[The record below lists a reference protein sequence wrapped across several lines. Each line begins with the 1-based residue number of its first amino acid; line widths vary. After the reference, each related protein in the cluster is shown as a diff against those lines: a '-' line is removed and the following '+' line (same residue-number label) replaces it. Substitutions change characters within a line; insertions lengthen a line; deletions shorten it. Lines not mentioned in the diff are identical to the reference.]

1 MTDQRFATAVIV
13 GKPNVGK
20 SSLLNALIGQKL
32 ALVSDKPQ
40 ATRAPV
46 IGILTTNDTQL
57 MLVDEPGLLDP
68 TYLLQRAMRAAAV
81 AWVRR
86 ADMILYLHPAGGSDP
101 PALKT
106 LIPELKEI
114 TQPIAVVR
122 TKADSSGSARKPRPR
137 PQPCPEVPEFMVS
150 ADRRSGLA
158 PLIEWCRSHAAVRP
172 FRYDVDDLSV
182 QPQRFFVSEF
192 VREAAFERLGQEL
205 PYSLAVEVDEFRE
218 GSDPLYIHATLYIE
232 RESQKRMVIGKQGRT
247 IRALG
252 SDARRKIEELLGQRV
267 YLDLWVKALP
277 KWRSKPHA
285 VARFGFPE
293 QTGGQT

>member
-20 SSLLNALIGQKL
+20 SSLLNALMGQKL

-68 TYLLQRAMRAAAV
+68 SYLLQRAMRAAAV

-101 PALKT
+101 PPLTT
-106 LIPELKEI
+106 LIPELPEI
-114 TQPIAVVR
+114 TQPTAMVR
-122 TKADSSGSARKPRPR
+122 TKADRSGSGRESRPRPR
-137 PQPCPEVPEFMVS
+137 PRPEVPEFPVS
-150 ADRRSGLA
+150 AERRTGLA
-158 PLIEWCRSHAAVRP
+158 PLVEWCRSHAPVRP
-172 FRYDVDDLSV
+172 FRYDVEDLSV
-182 QPQRFFVSEF
+182 QPQRFFVAEF

-218 GSDPLYIHATLYIE
+218 GSDPLYIRATLYTE

-252 SDARRKIEELLGQRV
+252 SDARRKIEEFLGQRV
-267 YLDLWVKALP
+267 YLDLWVKTLA

-285 VARFGFPE
+285 VARFGFRE
-293 QTGGQT
+293 EIGGQT

>member
-20 SSLLNALIGQKL
+20 SSLLNALMGQKL

-86 ADMILYLHPAGGSDP
+86 ADMILYLHPAGGSNP
-101 PALKT
+101 PPLKT
-106 LIPELKEI
+106 LIPELSEI
-114 TQPIAVVR
+114 TQPIAMVR
-122 TKADSSGSARKPRPR
+122 TKTDRCGKSRKSRSRPR
-137 PQPCPEVPEFMVS
+137 PDVPEFPVC
-150 ADRRSGLA
+150 AERLTGLV
-158 PLIEWCRSHAAVRP
+158 PLVEWCRSHAPVRP

-182 QPQRFFVSEF
+182 QPQRFFVTEL

-218 GSDPLYIHATLYIE
+218 GSDPLYIRATLYTE

-252 SDARRKIEELLGQRV
+252 SDARRKIEEFLGQRV
-267 YLDLWVKALP
+267 YLDLWVKTLA

-285 VARFGFPE
+285 VARFGFRE
-293 QTGGQT
+293 EIGGQI